1 MTSSN
6 RSRLHLA
13 SRVAAGVL
21 GSYAFVWGFI
31 ALGAAFG
38 LLAGLGYEDA
48 LQLSSWF
55 GLLVF
60 IASLCAAFA
69 TASLLRVWTVLAG
82 GGALMTCAA
91 WLLLRALH

>member
-1 MTSSN
+1 MTSPN
-6 RSRLHLA
+6 RTA
-13 SRVAAGVL
+13 SRVAASLL

-31 ALGAAFG
+31 SLGAVFG
-38 LLAGLGYEDA
+38 LLAGLGYDEA

-60 IASLCAAFA
+60 IASLCGAFA
-69 TASLLRVWTVLAG
+69 IASLLRVWTVFLT

-91 WLLLRALH
+91 WVLLRALH